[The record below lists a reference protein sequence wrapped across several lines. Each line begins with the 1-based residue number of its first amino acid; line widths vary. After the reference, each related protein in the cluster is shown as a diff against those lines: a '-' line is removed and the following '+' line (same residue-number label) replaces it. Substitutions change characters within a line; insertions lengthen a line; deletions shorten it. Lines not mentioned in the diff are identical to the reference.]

1 MKNIF
6 ILVIVIAVLG
16 AIGWY
21 LPKSPVDPAELEFNN
36 SGRAKA
42 IEGETDLWQ
51 FYEDKDTGFTIK
63 YPHNV
68 SLGRDDRNLALEIEV
83 IKIDDLDYPS
93 FDKEEVLED
102 IESLKE
108 GKYGE
113 KYGHDWALPISEKV
127 RILVD

>member
-68 SLGRDDRNLALEIEV
+68 SLGRDDSNLALDIEV

-102 IESLKE
+102 IESL
-108 GKYGE
+108 
-113 KYGHDWALPISEKV
+113 
-127 RILVD
+127 